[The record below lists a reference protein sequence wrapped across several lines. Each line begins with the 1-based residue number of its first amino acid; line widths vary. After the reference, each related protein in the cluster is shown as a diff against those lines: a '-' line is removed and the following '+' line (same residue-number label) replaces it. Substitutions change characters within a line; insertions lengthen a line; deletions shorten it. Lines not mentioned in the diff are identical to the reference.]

1 MYFTTSDGRKLFY
14 EWKGLTSGERVIIF
28 LNGLTQS
35 TESWGLM
42 LPFFENRFRILLL
55 DFIFQGKSDKNGP
68 YKNFDSHAG
77 DVYELCQKENIRKP
91 TVVGLSYGSLVAQH
105 LAVNYPDLIS
115 KLFLLSTFGK
125 KTPYFEAIELSWWKS
140 LQAGG
145 YDLLLDTMMPYVLS
159 DNYFSNPL
167 IPIDQ
172 LKNIRKEINQNREA
186 LLKLMQATKERHN
199 YLSELKKITIP
210 TVIIHGEK
218 DLLMPVA
225 MANEVHLCIKGSIFI
240 IIPNTGH
247 TLNLENFQ
255 LVSQRILEY
264 SI

>member
-1 MYFTTSDGRKLFY
+1 
-14 EWKGLTSGERVIIF
+14 
-28 LNGLTQS
+28 
-35 TESWGLM
+35 
-42 LPFFENRFRILLL
+42 
-55 DFIFQGKSDKNGP
+55 
-68 YKNFDSHAG
+68 
-77 DVYELCQKENIRKP
+77 
-91 TVVGLSYGSLVAQH
+91 
-105 LAVNYPDLIS
+105 
-115 KLFLLSTFGK
+115 
-125 KTPYFEAIELSWWKS
+125 

-159 DNYFSNPL
+159 DSYFSNPL

-186 LLKLMQATKERHN
+186 LLKLMQATKERYD
-199 YLSELKKITIP
+199 YLSELKKITTP

-225 MANEVHLCIKGSIFI
+225 MANEVHLCIKDSVFI

-264 SI
+264 AT